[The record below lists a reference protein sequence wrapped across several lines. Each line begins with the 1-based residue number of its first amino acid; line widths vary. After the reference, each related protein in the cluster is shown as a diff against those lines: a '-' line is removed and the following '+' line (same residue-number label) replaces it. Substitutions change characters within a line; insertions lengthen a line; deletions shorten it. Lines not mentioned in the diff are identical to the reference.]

1 MKQVDLDEIQLKD
14 DVGINNI
21 NQDHKAIFNYIE
33 KLQDIE
39 KQPKDHKYAIIILES
54 FIAFFLEHVIKE
66 EQLLQQHL
74 PDKMVAEH
82 ALLHQS
88 ELNYLDESVIT
99 LKTKLWSWIFKNTN

>member
-1 MKQVDLDEIQLKD
+1 
-14 DVGINNI
+14 
-21 NQDHKAIFNYIE
+21 
-33 KLQDIE
+33 
-39 KQPKDHKYAIIILES
+39 
-54 FIAFFLEHVIKE
+54 VIKE

-99 LKTKLWSWIFKNTN
+99 LKTKLSVHNIHTIIAHLNNEFKHHIYQCDKDMAQKIIELRR

>member
-39 KQPKDHKYAIIILES
+39 KHPKDHKYAIIILES
-54 FIAFFLEHVIKE
+54 FIAFFFRACD
-66 EQLLQQHL
+66 QRR
-74 PDKMVAEH
+74 A
-82 ALLHQS
+82 A
-88 ELNYLDESVIT
+88 IT
-99 LKTKLWSWIFKNTN
+99 ATPTR